1 MMKFC
6 LIIIMT
12 IACTTSAALAQ
23 DDSAGNIE
31 RPEIL
36 KRQQKLAEQYEL
48 LEQKLFTL
56 YGYEK
61 DKNPTRAKLLDTA
74 YQRSQSSATT
84 AQLKDV
90 VGLIENAKLR
100 QAEGEQAAVLEKLNE
115 MLALLQSEDRSARL
129 KDEIERYQEY
139 LKEVEKLLRLQ
150 KSLRGQ
156 TEGGVDQQRIAKS
169 ESQAADRANKLSENI
184 KTNEETPEE
193 EELETEPPTAQDGDE
208 ETESAD
214 EGSSKEDGS
223 KGGESEKSDPNGS
236 SPKEGEQTAGESG
249 TGKPSDA
256 EQPDNAN
263 PVRKQIDAAEKRM
276 RSAQKKL
283 QEAQP
288 DDAIEEMK
296 EAEKE
301 IALAKKQLEEIL
313 RQKREEEVERT
324 LAKLEERFRKML
336 EREIR
341 MKQSTEKLAAIDESA
356 RGTDF
361 DVQTGKLSTE
371 QNAIAADA
379 GRALLLLAED
389 GSSVAFIETVDE
401 MNEDMLQIAA
411 RLSAAKVGDFT
422 IDLETEVIDTLNYL
436 VAALEQTQRE
446 NEEKKESSPK
456 GGGKPQPAGEEPLVG
471 NIAELKMLR
480 SLQDRIYRRHQ
491 RYSQQLESP
500 DDIVGVASD
509 PELVAALKRLTEK
522 QKKLAQITQ
531 DIVTGE
537 DQ

>member
-223 KGGESEKSDPNGS
+223 NDGGSEESEPNGS
-236 SPKEGEQTAGESG
+236 SPKEGEQAAGESG

-456 GGGKPQPAGEEPLVG
+456 GGGKPQPPGEEPLVG